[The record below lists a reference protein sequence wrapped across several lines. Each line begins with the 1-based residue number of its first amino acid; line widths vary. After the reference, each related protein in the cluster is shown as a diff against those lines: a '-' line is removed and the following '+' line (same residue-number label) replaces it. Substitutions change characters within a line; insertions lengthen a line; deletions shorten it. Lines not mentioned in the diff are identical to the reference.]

1 MLAGQVARQ
10 PTVEEAYAYCRRV
23 TLGRYENFTVASWF
37 LPRGLRPHMYAI
49 YAYCRGVDDLGDEAS
64 GDRLARLEEWERE
77 LLSCYGGE
85 PSDVRLIALKQTIKD
100 YTIPAEPFLRLIE
113 ANRRDQRIHRYGS
126 FEQLLEYCS
135 YSANPV
141 GELVLHLFGYRDVER
156 RRLSDATCTA
166 LQLANFWQ
174 DTSRDLDAGRVYIPL
189 EDIERFGYSEMELLS
204 RRHNGPFRQLLAFE
218 VNRTREFFREG
229 LDLIPLVAGR
239 LRLDLRLFSLGGL
252 AVLDAIER
260 SDYRVLQER
269 PTLSKGRKAFLAMRG
284 LLPLPV
290 RVKA

>member
-1 MLAGQVARQ
+1 
-10 PTVEEAYAYCRRV
+10 
-23 TLGRYENFTVASWF
+23 
-37 LPRGLRPHMYAI
+37 
-49 YAYCRGVDDLGDEAS
+49 
-64 GDRLARLEEWERE
+64 
-77 LLSCYGGE
+77 
-85 PSDVRLIALKQTIKD
+85 
-100 YTIPAEPFLRLIE
+100 LRLIE
-113 ANRRDQRIHRYGS
+113 ANRRDQRTHRYAS

-141 GELVLHLFGYRDVER
+141 GELVLHLFGYRDGER

-174 DTSRDLDAGRVYIPL
+174 DLSRDLDAGRVYIPL
-189 EDIERFGYSEMELLS
+189 EDMERFGYSEMELLS
-204 RRHNGPFRQLLAFE
+204 RRQNGPFRQLLAFE
-218 VNRTREFFREG
+218 VHRTREFFREG

-239 LRLDLRLFSLGGL
+239 LRVDLRLFSLGGL

-260 SDYRVLQER
+260 SDYRVLQEQ

>member
-1 MLAGQVARQ
+1 LLAEQVARK

-37 LPRGLRPHMYAI
+37 LPRGIRPHMYAL
-49 YAYCRGVDDLGDEAS
+49 YAYCRGVDDIGDQAD
-64 GDRLARLEEWERE
+64 GDRSALLEGWERE

-85 PSDVRLIALKQTIKD
+85 PSDIRFIALNQTIRD
-100 YTIPAEPFLRLIE
+100 HGIPAEPFLRLIE
-113 ANRRDQRIHRYGS
+113 ANRRDQRIRRYGS

-141 GELVLHLFGYRDVER
+141 GELVLHLFGYRDGER
-156 RRLSDATCTA
+156 RRLSDATSTA

-174 DTSRDLDAGRVYIPL
+174 DLSRDLDAGRVYIPL
-189 EDIERFGYSEMELLS
+189 EDMERFKYTEMELLS

-239 LRLDLRLFSLGGL
+239 LRVDLRLFSLGGL

-260 SDYRVLQER
+260 CDYRVLRER
-269 PTLSKGRKAFLAMRG
+269 PTLSKSRKASLVMRG